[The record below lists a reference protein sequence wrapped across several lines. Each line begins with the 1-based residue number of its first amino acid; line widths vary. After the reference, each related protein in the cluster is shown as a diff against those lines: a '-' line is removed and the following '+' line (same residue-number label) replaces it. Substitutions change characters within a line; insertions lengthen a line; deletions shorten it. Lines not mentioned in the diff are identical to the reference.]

1 MRTNIDVFI
10 TFGKLPSVTLRCYT
24 ASFSLSP
31 FWDSNHIWFME
42 ILSFSTLF
50 IYDIHFIFTI
60 FFVFLP
66 NLDLFI
72 SSISKITKCLIF
84 LLLTITIKCL
94 IYVFQFTNL
103 IVYCFI
109 NYFIKQNNINKI
121 KYFDY
126 FINFINYLLFY
137 VIQVF
142 IF

>member
-1 MRTNIDVFI
+1 MFPSLLENCHLLPWDVTQPHFLFPRSEI
-10 TFGKLPSVTLRCYT
+10 PIKYDSWKYSLFPHCLYMIFT
-24 ASFSLSP
+24 SF
-31 FWDSNHIWFME
+31 
-42 ILSFSTLF
+42 
-50 IYDIHFIFTI
+50 FTI
-60 FFVFLP
+60 FFVFMP

-84 LLLTITIKCL
+84 LLLTPTIKCL

-121 KYFDY
+121 KYFYY